1 MKSKK
6 DKDYIPLLDDT
17 PAEELKKMKAE
28 KPVNFDSVMTAIL
41 SYNKPK
47 KKK

>member
-6 DKDYIPLLDDT
+6 DRNYIAILDK
-17 PAEELKKMKAE
+17 PVEELKKMKAE
-28 KPVNFDSVMTAIL
+28 RPVNFDSVMTAIL
-41 SYNKPK
+41 SYKPK

>member
-6 DKDYIPLLDDT
+6 DKNYIPLLDDT

-28 KPVNFDSVMTAIL
+28 RPVNFDSVMADIL
-41 SYNKPK
+41 KFKPK

>member
-6 DKDYIPLLDDT
+6 DKGYIPLLDDT
-17 PAEELKKMKAE
+17 PEEELKKMKAE
-28 KPVNFDSVMTAIL
+28 RPVNFGEVMTAIL

>member
-6 DKDYIPLLDDT
+6 DKGYIPLLDDT
-17 PAEELKKMKAE
+17 TAEEQKRMKAE
-28 KPVNFDSVMTAIL
+28 KPLNFDSVMTAIL

>member
-6 DKDYIPLLDDT
+6 DRNYIAILDK
-17 PAEELKKMKAE
+17 PVEELKKMKAE

-41 SYNKPK
+41 SYKKPK

>member
-17 PAEELKKMKAE
+17 PEEELKKMKAE